1 MIDLIA
7 QTGRYP
13 SSAGGLANF
22 IVEGER
28 RYWLHLAIDRQTA
41 KVIDQQIEVVSE

>member
-13 SSAGGLANF
+13 QTATGPANF
-22 IVEGER
+22 TVDGEQR
-28 RYWLHLAIDRQTA
+28 L
-41 KVIDQQIEVVSE
+41 SG